1 MEEQDNT
8 QRRLEVALEL
18 LRAERENPEQSPLP
32 AAAEIELPGQ
42 HNNSYVAEFEQQLA
56 VEENYPAQTDAYIGE
71 PFDED
76 DEIPAFLQE
85 ERYQGEVPAGRSMTG
100 ILFGVTGL
108 AAVTVFGSIVLYNSK
123 IVDFGF
129 LESNIVGGPVTE
141 ARATEFS
148 GKSFDNNARTNIADS
163 DGSMKSDEF
172 VANSNKLW
180 QEKLVPQQNGQD
192 AKVVSASRVR
202 AETGASTSKADVGG
216 NSFDAAKK
224 VAALAGAISTKPND
238 LPIDEVPQEGAD
250 ATINDLE
257 SSLSGL
263 SNGAPAAGN
272 QRRTN
277 NLVAQAATTAEIV
290 DPKLKAL
297 TDQVVNALSDLGGEN
312 GNAAV
317 PLTDSVDRL
326 RSSLASLVSEA
337 TSQGKSTKNVELLIK
352 EAIGSSSRNLPAA
365 LKNKDGSLDISSLL
379 TSVVNRANR
388 VRSGG
393 SGESS
398 YLSAIEEE
406 GDGTAITADQAS
418 IRFITVKRG
427 DTLSSISFAA
437 YGDSLEYPRIF
448 KANRNLIRNPNVL
461 SIGIQLRIP

>member
-18 LRAERENPEQSPLP
+18 LRAERENPEQSSLP
-32 AAAEIELPGQ
+32 AASGAELLDQPD
-42 HNNSYVAEFEQQLA
+42 NSYADEFDLQLA
-56 VEENYPAQTDAYIGE
+56 ADENYSTQTGAYIGE

-129 LESNIVGGPVTE
+129 LESNIVGGSVTE
-141 ARATEFS
+141 ARATEVS
-148 GKSFDNNARTNIADS
+148 GKSFNNNSRTNIAETA
-163 DGSMKSDEF
+163 GNMKSSEV

-192 AKVVSASRVR
+192 AKVVSTSSAR
-202 AETGASTSKADVGG
+202 AEFGASTSIADVGG
-216 NSFDAAKK
+216 NSFNPAEK
-224 VAALAGAISTKPND
+224 VAALAGRISTKPSD

-257 SSLSGL
+257 NSLSGL
-263 SNGAPAAGN
+263 TNGTPVAGG
-272 QRRTN
+272 QGRATK
-277 NLVAQAATTAEIV
+277 LVAQAATTTEVV

-312 GNAAV
+312 GNAAI

-326 RSSLASLVSEA
+326 RSSLASLVMEA
-337 TSQGKSTKNVELLIK
+337 TSQGKSTENVELLIK
-352 EAIGSSSRNLPAA
+352 EAIGGSSNNLPDA
-365 LKNKDGSLDISSLL
+365 LKNKDGSLDITSLL
-379 TSVVNRANR
+379 TSVVNRAKR
-388 VRSGG
+388 VRPAS

-406 GDGTAITADQAS
+406 GNGTAITADQAN
-418 IRFITVKRG
+418 IRYITVKRG
-427 DTLSSISFAA
+427 DTLSSISFAV
-437 YGDSLEYPRIF
+437 YGDSLEYPRIY

-461 SIGIQLRIP
+461 SIGIQLQIP